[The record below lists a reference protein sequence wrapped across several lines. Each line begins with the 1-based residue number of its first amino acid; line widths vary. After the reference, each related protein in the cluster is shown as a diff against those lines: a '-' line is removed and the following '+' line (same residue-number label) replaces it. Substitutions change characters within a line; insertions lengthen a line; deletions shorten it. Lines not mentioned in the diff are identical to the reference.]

1 MMSHSVTLYTA
12 ETCSWCEAVKEY
24 LRAREIDFEDI
35 DVSADPALAEEMV
48 QKTGQMGVPVL
59 DIDGNMV
66 IGFNK
71 PEIDQ
76 LLDLI

>member
-1 MMSHSVTLYTA
+1 MSHSVTLYA
-12 ETCSWCEAVKEY
+12 SESCSWCAAVKEY
-24 LRAREIDFEDI
+24 LQAREIDFEEI

-59 DIDGNMV
+59 DIDGSMV

-76 LLDLI
+76 LSDLV

>member
-1 MMSHSVTLYTA
+1 MSHSVTLYTA
-12 ETCSWCEAVKEY
+12 ETCSWCVAVREY
-24 LRAREIDFEDI
+24 LQAREIDFEQI
-35 DVSADPALAEEMV
+35 DVSADPALAEQMV

-71 PEIDQ
+71 REIDQ
-76 LLDLI
+76 LLGLV

>member
-1 MMSHSVTLYTA
+1 MSHSVTLYTA
-12 ETCSWCEAVKEY
+12 EACSWCASVKEY
-24 LRAREIDFEDI
+24 LQAREIDFEEI
-35 DVSADPALAEEMV
+35 DVSADPTLAEEMV

-71 PEIDQ
+71 SEIDQ
-76 LLDLI
+76 LLDLV